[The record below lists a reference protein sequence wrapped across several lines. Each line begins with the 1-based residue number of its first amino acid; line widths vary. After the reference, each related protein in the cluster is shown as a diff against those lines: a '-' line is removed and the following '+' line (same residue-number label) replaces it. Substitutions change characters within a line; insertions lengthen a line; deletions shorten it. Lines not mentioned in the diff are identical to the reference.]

1 MSGFIGVVSCG
12 SSAEERG
19 VSIKRADPRPLGPN
33 TRDMSDLQ
41 AHPHFND
48 QGTLNWHTKWSDA
61 HAAAVEGGKKIFIE
75 FGREL

>member
-1 MSGFIGVVSCG
+1 
-12 SSAEERG
+12 
-19 VSIKRADPRPLGPN
+19 
-33 TRDMSDLQ
+33 MSDPQ

-48 QGTLNWHTKWSDA
+48 QGTLHWHTKWSEA